1 MYTRTLENDLL
12 YFSKKYPIITLLG
25 PRQAGKTTLIR
36 KIFHELPYINL
47 EDFEQRSL
55 AKADP
60 KSFLEK
66 FPEGAIFDEIQRVPE
81 LLSSIQV
88 KVDQALKKG
97 MFILTGSHQVQLH
110 AEASQS
116 LAGRTTILRLLPL
129 SLEEIRCN
137 DIEIALEEVMLK
149 GGYPR
154 IYHDNLPVT
163 NAYSSYFQTYVERDV
178 RSIINIKDILKF
190 EKFVKLLA
198 ARVGQVINY
207 ASLATDVGI
216 SAVTIKEW
224 VAVLE
229 ASYLIFKL
237 DPYFENFGKRLIK
250 SPKIY
255 FTDTGLLCYLLGIET
270 IVQLQQDMLY
280 GNIFENFAILEL
292 HKACYHHAREPRF
305 YFYRDVTGKEVDLLI
320 QKGSSLIPI
329 EIKSSKTFQ
338 ASFLDGIFHFHQQA
352 GARALK
358 GALVYSGLDNH
369 QIKNVQV
376 LPIEKSLEVFKLEKD
391 YE

>member
-1 MYTRTLENDLL
+1 MYPRTLESDLF
-12 YFSKKYPIITLLG
+12 YFAKKYPVITLLG

-36 KIFHELPYINL
+36 KIFHELPYVNL

-60 KSFLEK
+60 KTFLDK
-66 FPEGAIFDEIQRVPE
+66 FPEGAIFDEIQRAPE

-88 KVDQALKKG
+88 KVDQVLKKG
-97 MFILTGSHQVQLH
+97 MYILTGSHQVQLH
-110 AEASQS
+110 AEISQS
-116 LAGRTTILRLLPL
+116 LAGRTTLLRLLPL
-129 SLEEIRCN
+129 SLEEIRSGG
-137 DIEIALEEVMLK
+137 IELTLEEIILK

-154 IYHDNLPVT
+154 IYHDELPVT
-163 NAYSSYFQTYVERDV
+163 NAYSSYFQTYVERDI
-178 RSIINIKDILKF
+178 RSIINIKDILRF

-198 ARVGQVINY
+198 SRVGQIINY
-207 ASLATDVGI
+207 ASLASDVGV

-224 VAVLE
+224 VSVLE

-255 FTDTGLLCYLLGIET
+255 FIDTGLLCYLLGIET
-270 IVQLQQDMLY
+270 TIELKQDSLY

-292 HKACYHHAREPRF
+292 YKSCYHHAREPRF
-305 YFYRDVTGKEVDLLI
+305 YFYRDVNGKEVDLLL
-320 QKGSSLIPI
+320 QRGSSLIPI
-329 EIKSSKTFQ
+329 EIKSSQTFHP
-338 ASFLDGIFHFHQQA
+338 SFLDGISHFHEQA
-352 GARALK
+352 GPRALK
-358 GALVYSGLDNH
+358 GALIYGGLEQH

-376 LPIEKSLEVFKLEKD
+376 LPVEHSLNVFNYEKD
-391 YE
+391 S